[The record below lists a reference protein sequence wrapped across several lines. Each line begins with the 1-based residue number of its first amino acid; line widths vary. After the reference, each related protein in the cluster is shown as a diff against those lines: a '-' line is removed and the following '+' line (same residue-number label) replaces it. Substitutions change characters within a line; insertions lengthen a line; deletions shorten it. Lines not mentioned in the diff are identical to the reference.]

1 MNIVFEFNSAWYILF
16 IAFLISWITLMIIR
30 RRSNNRREIKE
41 QVFLALSGLSAL
53 VLMEFFAV
61 SFNLWLYTPGN
72 WPVILWPTYLVAILF
87 GYQLLRSIESLV
99 NRYPILTKPK

>member
-16 IAFLISWITLMIIR
+16 IAFLISWIILMTIR
-30 RRSNNRREIKE
+30 RRSDNRREIKE
-41 QVFLALSGLSAL
+41 QVFLALSGLSTL

-61 SFNLWLYTPGN
+61 SFNLWSYTPGN
-72 WPVILWPTYLVAILF
+72 WPLILWPTYLAAILF

-99 NRYPILTKPK
+99 HRYPILPKPK